1 MPRLEFSRKTR
12 RQIIMRAAG
21 KCERCNAALKPREG
35 EVDHI
40 LAAEFGGEATA
51 ANGRLL
57 CRTCHAAKTKQ
68 DVRAIRKS
76 DRQRDKHTGAVRP
89 EGKIKSRGFAHKE
102 RPEKLPMPARKRPLY
117 KEIEA

>member
-51 ANGRLL
+51 ANGQLL
-57 CRTCHAAKTKQ
+57 CRPCHKEKTAR
-68 DVRAIRKS
+68 DIRLIRKS
-76 DRQRDKHTGAVRP
+76 DRQRDKDSGAMKKRTSFQKP
-89 EGKIKSRGFAHKE
+89 EGVRFDWRAGRYVKE
-102 RPEKLPMPARKRPLY
+102 NTDG
-117 KEIEA
+117 